1 MSTSFR
7 LPDLGEGV
15 HEAEILDIPVKEG
28 QAVKEGDIILEVE
41 TDKAAVE
48 IPSPTTG
55 IIQAIKIS
63 QGETVKV
70 GDVLIV
76 FAGDETHAEEVETAA
91 GEPDQD
97 QAETEPTIGK
107 GSTPVPAS
115 PSTRRIARELGVDL
129 RQVTP
134 SGGNG
139 IVTAEDVRRHADS
152 QEPEEEK
159 SVPETASAS
168 TTQQISVDV
177 PALPDFSQWG
187 EIERQPFRSIRRA
200 TAARMAASWSQIP
213 HVNCQ
218 DVADIT
224 KLEEFRQRHKEE
236 IEQVGGRLTMTVFA
250 IKAVAT
256 ALKTYPQFNASLDLE
271 NQEIILKKYFHIGI
285 AVDTPHGLMVPVIR
299 DVDRKSIREI
309 AIELN
314 QVIERARNRE
324 SSREELVGGTFTIT
338 NAGAIGGGYFSAI
351 INYPEIAIL
360 GLGQGRM
367 QPAVVPGS
375 GGRHE
380 IVPRLLMPIVLCFD
394 HRVADG
400 ADAIRFQ
407 RLIIEALEDPDELL
421 ISMI

>member
-1 MSTSFR
+1 MTTSFR

-15 HEAEILDIPVKEG
+15 HEAEILDIPVEEG
-28 QAVKEGDIILEVE
+28 QAVKEGDVVLEVE

-48 IPSPTTG
+48 IPSPCTG
-55 IIQAIKIS
+55 VIRSIKVS
-63 QGETVKV
+63 QGEMVKV

-76 FAGDETHAEEVETAA
+76 FDGKKANTVKEKTDAIKPEKEQLGTA
-91 GEPDQD
+91 
-97 QAETEPTIGK
+97 PTGK
-107 GSTPVPAS
+107 SSTTPVPAS

-129 RQVTP
+129 YQVTP
-134 SGGNG
+134 SGANG
-139 IVTAEDVRRHADS
+139 IVTAEDVRRHAKS
-152 QEPEEEK
+152 PAPEEKEEAPK
-159 SVPETASAS
+159 AASAD
-168 TTQQISVDV
+168 TFRRITVDV
-177 PALPDFSQWG
+177 PPLPEFSQWG
-187 EIERQPFRSIRRA
+187 EIERRPFRSIRRA
-200 TAARMAASWSQIP
+200 TAARMSASWTQIP

-224 KLEEFRQRHKEE
+224 GLEEFRRRHKQD
-236 IEQVGGRLTMTVFA
+236 IEQAGGRLTMTVFA

-299 DVDRKSIREI
+299 DVDRKSIKEI

-314 QVIERARNRE
+314 QAIERARNRE

-360 GLGQGRM
+360 GLGQGRL
-367 QPAVVPGS
+367 QPAVVAGS
-375 GGRHE
+375 GGRNE
-380 IVPRLLMPIVLCFD
+380 IMPRLLMPMVLCFD

-407 RLIIEALEDPDELL
+407 RLIIDALQDPDELL
-421 ISMI
+421 ITMI

>member
-1 MSTSFR
+1 MTTSFR

-15 HEAEILDIPVKEG
+15 HEAEILDIPVEEG
-28 QAVKEGDIILEVE
+28 QAVKEGDAIFEVE

-48 IPSPTTG
+48 IPSPCTG
-55 IIQAIKIS
+55 IIRSIEVS
-63 QGETVKV
+63 QGEMVKV

-76 FAGDETHAEEVETAA
+76 FDSNGTNVDEEKTDAIKPEKD
-91 GEPDQD
+91 EP
-97 QAETEPTIGK
+97 ESPPTGRSSK
-107 GSTPVPAS
+107 TPVPAS

-129 RQVTP
+129 HQVTP
-134 SGGNG
+134 SGANG
-139 IVTAEDVRRHADS
+139 IVTAEDVRHHAESTKSEEKEAAPTADS
-152 QEPEEEK
+152 A
-159 SVPETASAS
+159 ETSR
-168 TTQQISVDV
+168 QISVDI
-177 PALPDFSQWG
+177 PPLPDFSQWG

-200 TAARMAASWSQIP
+200 TAARMSASWTQIP

-224 KLEEFRQRHKEE
+224 ELDEFRQRHKQD
-236 IEQVGGRLTMTVFA
+236 IEKAGGRLTMTVFA

-256 ALKTYPQFNASLDLE
+256 ALKTYPQFNASLDLK

-299 DVDRKSIREI
+299 DVDRKSIKEI

-314 QVIERARNRE
+314 QAIERARNRE

-367 QPAVVPGS
+367 QPAVVPGRGS
-375 GGRHE
+375 RNE
-380 IVPRLLMPIVLCFD
+380 IVPRLLMPMVLCFD

-407 RLIIEALEDPDELL
+407 RLIIDALQDPDELL
-421 ISMI
+421 ITMI